1 MCQCNKLIHTDQ
13 REATS
18 FPTPTGLYIRMTS
31 TRLLLATW
39 CTARPALSPHSVTNT
54 TASSWLFFFL
64 SFKTI
69 QLSIAWQRNIAALLR
84 KIPLAERAPDA
95 PRTTD
100 DKRLKSAKRR
110 QSEGVCSASLAHVS
124 SQAIPVCD
132 AERSI
137 EHRCGCVCVSVFSS
151 LSLPLCRLCV
161 CVLLSLPPSLPPAIA
176 AVVAA
181 TATQGPVLHACR
193 RSPKAIRLNA
203 AIIGRSSLISL
214 WARCSRISTVE

>member
-39 CTARPALSPHSVTNT
+39 CTARPALSLH
-54 TASSWLFFFL
+54 TAWQTLQLVVGFFFFL

-110 QSEGVCSASLAHVS
+110 QSEVVCSASLAHVS

-137 EHRCGCVCVSVFSS
+137 EHRCGCVCARVFSSLSLSAGCVCVFSS
-151 LSLPLCRLCV
+151 LSLPLCRLP
-161 CVLLSLPPSLPPAIA
+161 LLRLWQPLPPRDPFSTLAD
-176 AVVAA
+176 
-181 TATQGPVLHACR
+181 GHR
-193 RSPKAIRLNA
+193 RPY
-203 AIIGRSSLISL
+203 G
-214 WARCSRISTVE
+214 